1 MPDYEGLV
9 TTDAL
14 RTDKWFSYSVP
25 SATKLCD
32 PSTITEPIFFPSS
45 GVNKILKFKQE
56 APQLQHILTVLLFG
70 GGPFLWPSP
79 YSPKPKQT
87 SPKPL
92 KLSQQHH
99 NPQLYI
105 TCQTNTNT
113 PLRFILVT
121 ILIPT
126 PLWSL
131 LLSLFARGGGGT
143 LPVTRAVTSTNKH
156 ESDDASA
163 DSWSSGTGTEFPSS
177 ASVFETY
184 VKPVL
189 NESSIGNVKRLARN
203 FKDWFRNVRES
214 MSKIA
219 GELYDDD
226 DLPKAKVYTERQAI
240 VERFYEK
247 HKPLLQD
254 HYHQLIALEERK
266 ANQFCGF
273 DEGDNTSHSTT
284 DLTADE
290 GAAKPPRA
298 DNQSLTRL
306 NVLSH
311 NKAAIDNTK
320 SVFNVVK
327 PPPPAGVD
335 TSTVTETR
343 TPVKDE
349 RNRIISGPQHELLLD
364 VERKIRSLREEKA
377 SLHRQLEERSSFR
390 ERNPE
395 NTCIKRI
402 EGQIKELDAKI
413 GELKIFASRTFP
425 NDYNPKVA
433 DLDQNQDGHQHA
445 NPLVIQNDDLLR
457 QCGDLQKES
466 QSCDK
471 EAQDSVLKSERIVE
485 EIIKTRGRLR
495 YLSGR
500 MHELEDSYEDLRPPL
515 DRALRAGMEGVDH
528 LRKYPPRDGS
538 RLTPRTRGTDRES
551 HPPKPISLN
560 AQRKEPKQTRESKDP
575 FGKGS

>member
-1 MPDYEGLV
+1 
-9 TTDAL
+9 
-14 RTDKWFSYSVP
+14 
-25 SATKLCD
+25 
-32 PSTITEPIFFPSS
+32 
-45 GVNKILKFKQE
+45 
-56 APQLQHILTVLLFG
+56 
-70 GGPFLWPSP
+70 
-79 YSPKPKQT
+79 
-87 SPKPL
+87 
-92 KLSQQHH
+92 
-99 NPQLYI
+99 
-105 TCQTNTNT
+105 
-113 PLRFILVT
+113 
-121 ILIPT
+121 
-126 PLWSL
+126 
-131 LLSLFARGGGGT
+131 
-143 LPVTRAVTSTNKH
+143 
-156 ESDDASA
+156 
-163 DSWSSGTGTEFPSS
+163 
-177 ASVFETY
+177 
-184 VKPVL
+184 
-189 NESSIGNVKRLARN
+189 
-203 FKDWFRNVRES
+203 

-226 DLPKAKVYTERQAI
+226 DLPKAKVYTERQTI

-284 DLTADE
+284 DLADE

-364 VERKIRSLREEKA
+364 VERKIRSLKEEKA

-413 GELKIFASRTFP
+413 GELKIFALRTFP
-425 NDYNPKVA
+425 NDYNPKSTDAPKTRTEIRTQTASTEVDDINRLRALKKELRDQINRFMLGRYYKPDDPYLVERFRKIHEISETLSQLKTILHVPKVA

-445 NPLVIQNDDLLR
+445 DPHIVQTDDLLR
-457 QCGDLQKES
+457 QYSDLQKES

-471 EAQDSVLKSERIVE
+471 EAQDCF
-485 EIIKTRGRLR
+485 EI
-495 YLSGR
+495 
-500 MHELEDSYEDLRPPL
+500 
-515 DRALRAGMEGVDH
+515 
-528 LRKYPPRDGS
+528 
-538 RLTPRTRGTDRES
+538 RTYCRRNHKDKGTAAIRVWTDARTGGQ
-551 HPPKPISLN
+551 L
-560 AQRKEPKQTRESKDP
+560 
-575 FGKGS
+575 